1 MTKELTLYFS
11 NGQGTVWGKL
21 YESKIGITLIHRRYF
36 LTILFKNAG
45 VATQNQLLTLNFA
58 NTVVSA
64 VGALIGT
71 SLTDKGQFSSLLV

>member
-1 MTKELTLYFS
+1 MVRERSRVNYTY
-11 NGQGTVWGKL
+11 QR
-21 YESKIGITLIHRRYF
+21 IGITLTHPRYF

-71 SLTDKGQFSSLLV
+71 SLTDKGQFSSLIV